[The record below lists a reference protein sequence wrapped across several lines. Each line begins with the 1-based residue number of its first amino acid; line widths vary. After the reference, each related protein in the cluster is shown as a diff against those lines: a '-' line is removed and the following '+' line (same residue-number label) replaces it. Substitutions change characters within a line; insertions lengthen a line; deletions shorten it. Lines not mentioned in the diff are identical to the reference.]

1 MKKLISV
8 MASVLLLGFISSSFA
23 VMVTIERNSGMVIET
38 ELYELFWS
46 EDSGSHGMGYTDITF
61 KDAGKLMDGGELYH
75 DLDYGGRIHWGAM
88 IDDDTEILEEDAW
101 VATVKYVSHDGKWL
115 QYTCIATYW
124 ELLPFF
130 KHEVTVTN
138 DGAEGAAWP
147 MTGYDPLLIPG
158 VDLEG
163 DLLFDVDW
171 QENLHADLN
180 NRSFPEDL
188 RGEFEDN
195 KISLSQAVSVW
206 VDAEDEQWLVTDR
219 ENKRIYHVEKDENEL
234 KVYDGCVTYWNE
246 PIPHIVYWN
255 GEGFGGI
262 YASTPK
268 ARPRFGDWQG
278 KGDMIRLDHGMVATQ
293 VERRTTSPTLVYY
306 LGFGVGGEAEAHAL
320 ATQVMESPSGKAVKL
335 AGKLS
340 TTWSAIKTSYRK

>member
-1 MKKLISV
+1 

-158 VDLEG
+158 GSIEWD
-163 DLLFDVDW
+163 
-171 QENLHADLN
+171 
-180 NRSFPEDL
+180 
-188 RGEFEDN
+188 EDN
-195 KISLSQAVSVW
+195 KEGNMALS
-206 VDAEDEQWLVTDR
+206 
-219 ENKRIYHVEKDENEL
+219 
-234 KVYDGCVTYWNE
+234 NE
-246 PIPHIVYWN
+246 PIPHIIYWN
-255 GEGFGGI
+255 NKGFGGI

-268 ARPRFGDWQG
+268 ARPRFGDWHG
-278 KGDMIRLDHGMVATQ
+278 LGTMIRLDHGMVATQ
-293 VERRTTSPTLVYY
+293 VERKTTSPTLVYY